1 MTQPTNN
8 KTIKNTKP
16 ITLEQTIDKVRELNK
31 EVRGLKELLLSIM
44 THIEHTYGY
53 IQQIGDILGTAKVE
67 HIPDDKAKLIETY
80 KNKIM
85 KEN

>member
-1 MTQPTNN
+1 MIQP
-8 KTIKNTKP
+8 TKP
-16 ITLEQTIDKVRELNK
+16 ITLEQTIDKVKELNK